1 MHANCLWVAIAPH
14 LSFLFLV
21 FMFVISCI
29 SVLFVMGIWIGS
41 VFLLVWLGVCGGISW
56 WRVGGGIKTVFA
68 CFRASLIVG
77 GESSNLCLKCV
88 GEMMVLLWFCI

>member
-56 WRVGGGIKTVFA
+56 WRVGGGDQDSF
-68 CFRASLIVG
+68 
-77 GESSNLCLKCV
+77 CL
-88 GEMMVLLWFCI
+88 F

>member
-56 WRVGGGIKTVFA
+56 WRVGGGGSRQF
-68 CFRASLIVG
+68 L
-77 GESSNLCLKCV
+77 L
-88 GEMMVLLWFCI
+88 VLGLR

>member
-1 MHANCLWVAIAPH
+1 MV
-14 LSFLFLV
+14 
-21 FMFVISCI
+21 
-29 SVLFVMGIWIGS
+29 
-41 VFLLVWLGVCGGISW
+41 VFLGGGW
-56 WRVGGGIKTVFA
+56 GGGIKTVFA